1 MGENSS
7 VGAVLWWLC
16 DLLDGVFQG
25 LSGLEG
31 GHLRRGDLDGLA
43 GVGVAALTGGPFPH
57 LKGTKADELHAVTGL
72 QRVRHNCGAGV
83 QRRLR
88 VLLRQAGL
96 FRNRGNKF
104 VLVPLNSPFS
114 VDCRMIPYLAF
125 LCKFFLAPLG
135 FACPQGCGRQS

>member
-1 MGENSS
+1 MK
-7 VGAVLWWLC
+7 
-16 DLLDGVFQG
+16 LLDGVFQC

-31 GHLRRGDLDGLA
+31 GGLCGGDLNSFA
-43 GVGVAALTGGPFPH
+43 SVGIAALTGGTLAH

-72 QRVRHNCGAGV
+72 QHVRYNCGAGV

-96 FRNRGNKF
+96 FRDSGNEF
-104 VLVPLNSPFS
+104 VLVRLNSPFS

-125 LCKFFLAPLG
+125 LCKFFLAPLDS
-135 FACPQGCGRQS
+135 ACPQGCERQS